1 MRYARTKV
9 EGWDW
14 VPGRIER
21 GPEVPTIKFK
31 KNGVTYTA
39 PDLRLL
45 NETAVSAVEYILGAL
60 REGADNTSLNFSLSP
75 ECPDSTLQAT
85 IDILLG
91 MEFSAEKKGKNSWSV
106 SSHLL
111 NAATTT
117 AETDLGTVLT
127 VTINEETAQDLH
139 EFQEGREDVPMD
151 ELVIFLAGKARAR
164 MMEWGKENT

>member
-14 VPGRIER
+14 VPGHIEQ

-60 REGADNTSLNFSLSP
+60 KGDAKNTELSFSLTP
-75 ECPDSTLQAT
+75 DCPDSTLQAT

-91 MEFSAEKKGKNSWSV
+91 MEFSAEKKGKNGWMV
-106 SSHLL
+106 SAHLL
-111 NAATTT
+111 NCSTATV
-117 AETDLGTVLT
+117 ETDQRTVLT
-127 VTINEETAQDLH
+127 VTINKETARDIH
-139 EFQEGREDVPMD
+139 EFQEGRESTPVDD
-151 ELVIFLAGKARAR
+151 LVVFLADKARAR
-164 MMEWGKENT
+164 MMEWAEENT